1 MFLLNVNDEMMLRML
16 SSRDAEPLYL
26 LVDESR
32 EYLKN
37 WLPWLDDMKS
47 KDDALNFIKNTFFT
61 YNNRTG
67 ITAGIFIRNEL
78 VGVIAYN
85 KLDFHNRIGTIG
97 YWLGEQYQGRG
108 IMTKAVAVLI
118 SYGFEELS
126 LNRIEIRVSSDNL
139 PSRRIPARLG
149 FKEEGCLRQAE
160 WLYDHYVDHIV
171 YGLLKSEWDT

>member
-37 WLPWLDDMKS
+37 WLPWLDD
-47 KDDALNFIKNTFFT
+47 IFT

-108 IMTKAVAVLI
+108 IMTKAVAALI